1 MSRARRWGIALAA
14 VAACLALIG
23 CGGGDRVNTLQM
35 DIDELERLRDELTT
49 AKTALERQ
57 VETEKT
63 ARQTVETELT
73 TEKTARQ
80 TVETELTTEKTA
92 RQTAEMELATERTAK
107 VKAETN
113 AAVLTERVAQLAER
127 LEEAETDLAT
137 AQRALDQ
144 AQTTGTTTS
153 TELTEAKRQ
162 VTVLTTQ
169 VRELTEE
176 VATLKVQLADANT
189 KLAAAATTDDDGGHA
204 GLFGDDDTTTTTTTT
219 APQTGTTGTTGT
231 TSTTGADARRGLQ
244 IWEALELTNGTLAKE
259 TLADVAVT
267 GSTVSISQV
276 ASGFAKK
283 SAGGS
288 SFGFR
293 KATLTQTNA
302 RDGATETWVVYSNI
316 ERTRGRLA
324 HYHAGDHGTIN
335 TVGSSKVL
343 DFKVT
348 ATGFLA
354 SDATYTTSNGD
365 VPLAELSVGV
375 KPDSTESDDDGFRTQ
390 TISRE
395 VGRTVGGKIR
405 GVGGNF
411 VCVDADGCTFTATLM
426 RDDTNRVT
434 TTKLTNAINLA
445 VGADDQ
451 WVFRT
456 SDRQEAIPEGDE
468 AHGQFGWW
476 MSTPNSSTGDY
487 MFEPRWGG
495 TSNLVSAHPSIAAT
509 YKGLAM
515 GWYARKTGNTITS
528 DGESL
533 EVITNGMFTADVT
546 LWAAA
551 AGTVDGRVVG
561 FKEAGLSGW
570 EVELKSNFDAVLKIG
585 GTPYTAVTD
594 VGDWGAKYE
603 VSRLTTAADQ
613 PPVAAVGH
621 FNAEA
626 GDFVRLHGAF
636 GATRQ

>member
-23 CGGGDRVNTLQM
+23 CGGGDGDRVNTLQM

-73 TEKTARQ
+73 
-80 TVETELTTEKTA
+80 
-92 RQTAEMELATERTAK
+92 TERTAK

-144 AQTTGTTTS
+144 AQTTGTTAS
-153 TELTEAKRQ
+153 TELTEARRQ

-189 KLAAAATTDDDGGHA
+189 ELAAATTDDDNGGHA
-204 GLFGDDDTTTTTTTT
+204 GLPDDDDTTTTTT
-219 APQTGTTGTTGT
+219 PQTTPQIGTTG
-231 TSTTGADARRGLQ
+231 TTGADARRGLQ
-244 IWEALELTNGTLAKE
+244 IWEALELASGTLTLAEE

-293 KATLTQTNA
+293 KATLTQTDA

-348 ATGFLA
+348 AAGFLA
-354 SDATYTTSNGD
+354 PDVSYTTSSGD
-365 VPLAELSVGV
+365 MPLTELSVGV
-375 KPDSTESDDDGFRTQ
+375 KPDSDDPGTAGYETQ

-395 VGRTVGGKIR
+395 VGRIVDGKIR

-426 RDDTNRVT
+426 RDGTTLNRVT
-434 TTKLTNAINLA
+434 TTKLTNAISLA
-445 VGADDQ
+445 VGADNQ

-456 SDRQEAIPEGDE
+456 SDRQEAIPDGDE

-495 TSNLVSAHPSIAAT
+495 TNLVSAHPSIAAT
-509 YKGLAM
+509 YKGLAT

-551 AGTVDGRVVG
+551 AGMVDGRVVG

-570 EVELKSNFDAVLKIG
+570 EVELESGGDAVLKIG
-585 GTPYTAVTD
+585 GTPYTTD
-594 VGDWGAKYE
+594 AGDWGAKYE
-603 VSRLTTAADQ
+603 VSRLPTAADQ

>member
-23 CGGGDRVNTLQM
+23 CGGGGDGGRVNTLQM

-63 ARQTVETELT
+63 ARQTAETT
-73 TEKTARQ
+73 
-80 TVETELTTEKTA
+80 
-92 RQTAEMELATERTAK
+92 LATERTAK

-113 AAVLTERVAQLAER
+113 AAVLTERAAQLAER
-127 LEEAETDLAT
+127 LEEAEADKTEAETDLAM

-144 AQTTGTTTS
+144 AQTNLSAERIRRQTAETSLTAEKSARQDAETAEDTTS

-189 KLAAAATTDDDGGHA
+189 KLAAATTDDDNGGHA
-204 GLFGDDDTTTTTTTT
+204 GLFDDDDDDTTTTTTTT
-219 APQTGTTGTTGT
+219 APQTGTTGTTG
-231 TSTTGADARRGLQ
+231 ADARRGLQ
-244 IWEALELTNGTLAKE
+244 IWKALELTNGTLAEE
-259 TLADVAVT
+259 TLANVAVT

-276 ASGFAKK
+276 AFGFAKK

-293 KATLTQTNA
+293 KATLTQTDA
-302 RDGATETWVVYSNI
+302 RDDATETWVVYSNI

-324 HYHAGDHGTIN
+324 HYYAGAHGTIN

-348 ATGFLA
+348 EAGFLA
-354 SDATYTTSNGD
+354 SDATYTTSSGN

-375 KPDSTESDDDGFRTQ
+375 KPDSTDSADSGYLTQ

-395 VGRTVGGKIR
+395 VDRTVDGKIR

-411 VCVDADGCTFTATLM
+411 VCVDADGCTFTATLT
-426 RDDTNRVT
+426 REVSRLT
-434 TTKLTNAINLA
+434 TMKLTSANLS
-445 VGADDQ
+445 VADDK

-495 TSNLVSAHPSIAAT
+495 TNLTAHPFIAAT
-509 YKGLAM
+509 YKGLAT

-533 EVITNGMFTADVT
+533 EVIANGMFTADVT

-551 AGTVDGRVVG
+551 AGTVDGRVAG

-570 EVELKSNFDAVLKIG
+570 EVELESDGDAVLKIG
-585 GTPYTAVTD
+585 GTPYTTD
-594 VGDWGAKYE
+594 AGDWAAKYE
-603 VSRLTTAADQ
+603 LSRLTTAADQ

>member
-23 CGGGDRVNTLQM
+23 CGGGGGDGDRVNTLQM

-73 TEKTARQ
+73 
-80 TVETELTTEKTA
+80 
-92 RQTAEMELATERTAK
+92 TERTAK

-144 AQTTGTTTS
+144 AQTTGTTAS
-153 TELTEAKRQ
+153 TELTEARRQ

-189 KLAAAATTDDDGGHA
+189 ELAAATTDDDNGGHA
-204 GLFGDDDTTTTTTTT
+204 GLPDDDDTTTTTT
-219 APQTGTTGTTGT
+219 PQTTPQIGTTG
-231 TSTTGADARRGLQ
+231 TTGADARRGLQ
-244 IWEALELTNGTLAKE
+244 IWEALELTNGTLAEE

-293 KATLTQTNA
+293 KATLTQTDA
-302 RDGATETWVVYSNI
+302 RDSATETWVVYSNI

-324 HYHAGDHGTIN
+324 HYYAGDHGTIN

-348 ATGFLA
+348 EAGFLA

-375 KPDSTESDDDGFRTQ
+375 KPDSDGSHTQ

-395 VGRTVGGKIR
+395 VDRTVGGKIR

-426 RDDTNRVT
+426 RDGNRLIT
-434 TTKLTNAINLA
+434 MKLTSANLS
-445 VGADDQ
+445 VTDDK

-476 MSTPNSSTGDY
+476 MSTPNSSAGDY

-495 TSNLVSAHPSIAAT
+495 TNLVSAHPSIAAT
-509 YKGLAM
+509 YKGLAT

-551 AGTVDGRVVG
+551 AGTVDGRVAG

-570 EVELKSNFDAVLKIG
+570 EVELDSVGKAVLKIG
-585 GTPYTAVTD
+585 GTPYTTD
-594 VGDWGAKYE
+594 AGDWGAKYE
-603 VSRLTTAADQ
+603 VSRLPTAADQ